1 MKYLL
6 GILFSMCL
14 GWVYAQPEYA
24 ALDADC
30 RNFNRRQY
38 DTPEALARELC
49 KDLETDHERARA
61 IYSWIAQSIDYQK
74 VPEVEARTRQEY
86 YERRVK
92 QVFRVGRG
100 VCMDYSLLYQR
111 MAQAVGLDCAFI
123 EGHAKTFNGNWES
136 HAWNAVKINNQWL
149 LLDATWGAGY
159 RNDQGKFIREFQP
172 GHFFVEPR
180 IFLLTHYPEDS
191 QWQLIDQ
198 PISAADFKK
207 LSFYA
212 NGDLQRGIQDA
223 VMEQAPGGNI
233 RLKLKIQQPNTFL
246 FVQMNGKD
254 LDVERKDLDGWTTLS
269 FKPNAAQKFYVWGG
283 EKKNNKIQLTL
294 MGEFY
299 RQ

>member
-1 MKYLL
+1 MKYFLT
-6 GILFSMCL
+6 ILFSMCL
-14 GWVYAQPEYA
+14 GWGFAQPEYE
-24 ALDADC
+24 ALDTAC
-30 RNFNRRQY
+30 REFNRRQY
-38 DTPEALARELC
+38 DTPEALARDLC
-49 KDLETDHERARA
+49 KDLKTDREKARA

-86 YERRVK
+86 CDRRVK
-92 QVFRVGRG
+92 QVFRSGRG

-136 HAWNAVKINNQWL
+136 HAWNAVKLGDKWE

-180 IFLLTHYPEDS
+180 IFLLTHYPEETK
-191 QWQLIDQ
+191 WQLIDQ

-212 NGDLQRGIQDA
+212 NGDLQHGIQDA
-223 VMEQAPGGNI
+223 VMEQAPGGKI
-233 RLKLKIQQPNTFL
+233 RLKLKIQQPNTHI
-246 FVQMNGKD
+246 FVQMSGKD
-254 LDVERKDLDGWTTLS
+254 LDVQRKDQDGWTTLV
-269 FKPNAAQKFYVWGG
+269 FKPTAAQKFQVWGG
-283 EKKNNKIQLTL
+283 EKKNNKIQLAL